1 MCIGMKAPSPPPP
14 IAEDASVLEQRKRMR
29 ADQARQTTEDK
40 KKQFEM
46 RVNAYTGK
54 QGRRSMLSGRKGG
67 QGFDVDAK
75 IMSGTTLGV

>member
-14 IAEDASVLEQRKRMR
+14 MPEDASVLEQRKRMR

-40 KKQFEM
+40 QKQFEM

-54 QGRRSMLSGRKGG
+54 QGKRSMLSGRKGG
-67 QGFDVDAK
+67 QGFDINTK
-75 IMSGTTLGV
+75 IMSGKTLGV